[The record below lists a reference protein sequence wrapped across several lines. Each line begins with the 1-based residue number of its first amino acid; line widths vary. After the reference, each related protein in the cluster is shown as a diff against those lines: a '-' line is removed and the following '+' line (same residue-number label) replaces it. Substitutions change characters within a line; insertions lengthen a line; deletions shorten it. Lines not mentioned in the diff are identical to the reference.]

1 MVSNNMCVEEK
12 NQIRVER
19 STSHGGWHKK
29 AYLGFSCGLYICL
42 AVTERKVQEQGE
54 Q

>member
-1 MVSNNMCVEEK
+1 MCREEK
-12 NQIRVER
+12 NHIGVER

-29 AYLGFSCGLYICL
+29 KAHLGFSCGLYICL
-42 AVTERKVQEQGE
+42 TVTDRKVQEQGE